1 MNHYKLY
8 IGGKWTD
15 TKEKFDVMEKYTG
28 EPFAT
33 IAQASKKHV
42 DDAVRSARSSFN
54 KTKLTPVQ
62 RYEILMNLSGIIK
75 NNKDMIAEIL
85 CKEVGKPYNEALAEI
100 CGVIENYINYA
111 EEAKRITG
119 EMVPVDGNS
128 GSENRI
134 GFTMRVPAGI
144 VCAITPFNFPFS
156 LTTSKIGP
164 AIAAGNT
171 VIVKPTQQTPVS
183 VCQLVKF
190 VLEAGLPEEHIQLVM
205 GPGAV
210 TGEWLLQ
217 NKDINFYSFT
227 GSSQVGE
234 HITNTIGIRRSTMEL
249 GSNAAVIVHRDA
261 DVIKAAKDC
270 AIKGFANSGQV
281 CQSVQRII
289 VHEDVAGMFV
299 KKAKEVAESIV
310 LGNPFD
316 KKTTMGPLISISE
329 VKRVDGWVKE
339 AVEKGAKIIAGG
351 EIYKERFYLPTIL
364 TEVTRDMKVFYKEVF
379 GPVIVII
386 IYRNFDE
393 AIDLVNDSEYGLQA
407 GIYTKDINLAMKAA
421 KEIVCGGIMI
431 NDTTYYKARNMP
443 YGGLKKSGFGKEG
456 AKYAVNEMTD
466 EKVIILN
473 L

>member
-1 MNHYKLY
+1 MDHYKLY
-8 IGGKWTD
+8 IGGKWVD
-15 TKEKFDVMEKYTG
+15 TEEKFDVIEKYTG
-28 EPFAT
+28 IPFAS
-33 IAQASKKHV
+33 IAQASKENV
-42 DDAVRSARSSFN
+42 DDAVKSARNSFN
-54 KTKLTPVQ
+54 KTNLTPTQ

-75 NNKDMIAEIL
+75 HNKDMLAETL
-85 CKEVGKPYNEALAEI
+85 CKEVGKPYKEALAEI
-100 CGVIENYINYA
+100 CGVIQNYINFA
-111 EEAKRITG
+111 EEAKKITG
-119 EMVPVDGNS
+119 EMVPVDGDS

-134 GFTMRVPAGI
+134 GFTMRVPVGI
-144 VCAITPFNFPFS
+144 VCAITPFNFPLS
-156 LTTSKIGP
+156 LTTSKVGP

-183 VCQLVKF
+183 VCKLVKF

-205 GPGAV
+205 GSGAT

-261 DVIKAAKDC
+261 DVIKAAEDC

-281 CQSVQRII
+281 CQSVQRVI
-289 VHEDVAGMFV
+289 VHEDVADTFV
-299 KKAKEVAESIV
+299 KKAKEVAESLV
-310 LGNPFD
+310 LGNPLD
-316 KKTTMGPLISISE
+316 EKTTVGPLISINE
-329 VKRVDGWVKE
+329 VNRVDGWVKE
-339 AVEKGAKIIAGG
+339 AVEKGAKLITGG
-351 EIYKERFYLPTIL
+351 KTYKERFYLPTIL
-364 TEVTRDMKVFYKEVF
+364 ADVTRDMKVFYKEVF
-379 GPVIVII
+379 GPVIAITT
-386 IYRNFDE
+386 YKDFDE

-407 GIYTKDINLAMKAA
+407 GVYTKDINLAMKAA
-421 KEIVCGGIMI
+421 KKIVCGGIMI

-456 AKYAVNEMTD
+456 AKYAINEMTD

-473 L
+473 I